1 MKISLTTN
9 VVKQVLAV
17 GDVAVCENGTYL
29 IIHEPQQPFA
39 YGILDLKTSKKVNS
53 FRELNKTIGT
63 TVCVNSGRIIEIIK
77 AKDLIISRNQQPQHQ
92 QYDF

>member
-1 MKISLTTN
+1 MRISLAAN

-29 IIHEPQQPFA
+29 IISEPQQSFA

-63 TVCVNSGRIIEIIK
+63 TVCVNSGRIVEIIK
-77 AKDLIISRNQQPQHQ
+77 AKDLVISRVEQNHQ
-92 QYDF
+92 QFDF